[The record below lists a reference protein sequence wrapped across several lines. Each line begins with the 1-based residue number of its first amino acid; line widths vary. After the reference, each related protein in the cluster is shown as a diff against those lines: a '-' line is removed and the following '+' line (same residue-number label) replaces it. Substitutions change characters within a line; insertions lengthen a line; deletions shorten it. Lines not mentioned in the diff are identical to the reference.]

1 MKVESKGYSLE
12 IEPNS
17 RPLLAKRM
25 ISTGFDT
32 VSLLMVF
39 LLLTYLIMQ
48 TPLAATYNQHAENC
62 RVIEREA
69 ITVAGNDMAAV
80 SEILKANDS
89 YREELFAANLHS
101 YLLKML
107 AGFIGEGILFLL
119 IPLVRKDRATIG
131 RALTGIVLFSRS
143 RQTAATWHQVLSRF
157 IFIFVMESITPYLWT
172 GIYTFILIPVL
183 RLIVVMLNRNRK
195 TLCDYITFTDLIEKI
210 SYSSIH

>member
-131 RALTGIVLFSRS
+131 RALT
-143 RQTAATWHQVLSRF
+143 
-157 IFIFVMESITPYLWT
+157 
-172 GIYTFILIPVL
+172 
-183 RLIVVMLNRNRK
+183 
-195 TLCDYITFTDLIEKI
+195 
-210 SYSSIH
+210 